1 MSPLHGPA
9 LVTGAS
15 GFIGCNLVHRLAT
28 EGVEVTGFDIRPVRR
43 PLPEGARHI
52 EGDIRDPA
60 AIAAAIASVRPEVVY
75 HLAAQ
80 TSVSVSMR
88 EPRLDLESNVLG
100 TLHVAQASIAGSVRR
115 LVAYSS
121 GGAIFG
127 EPLALPAGDDDP
139 KTPRSVYGVSKLAGD
154 LLLPLLVE
162 DADLEVSVVRPGN
175 VYGPWQDPH
184 GEAGVVAI
192 FAMRML
198 ANEDA
203 TIFGDGTQ
211 FRDYIFVDDVVEA
224 TLRAAQRTP
233 AACIVATGTA
243 TTTREV
249 FDAVARATGF
259 ERPPVMA
266 PERPGDIHGI
276 TLDASR
282 AREAWGWTPETAFDD
297 GVQRT
302 VDWFRT
308 RPA

>member
-1 MSPLHGPA
+1 MPLHGPA
-9 LVTGAS
+9 LVTGAA
-15 GFIGCNLVHRLAT
+15 GFIGGTLVHRLVA
-28 EGVEVTGFDIRPVRR
+28 EGIEVTGFDRHPPAR
-43 PLPEGARHI
+43 PLPEAARHI

-60 AIAAAIASVRPEVVY
+60 SVRAAIEAARPEVVY

-80 TSVSVSMR
+80 TSVSISMR
-88 EPRLDLESNVLG
+88 EPRLDIESNILG
-100 TLHVAQASIAGSVRR
+100 TLNVAEACIEGGVRR

-127 EPLALPAGDDDP
+127 EPASLPVADDDP
-139 KTPRSVYGVSKLAGD
+139 KSPQSVYGVSKLAGD

-162 DADLEVSVVRPGN
+162 GSDLEVSVVRPGN

-184 GEAGVVAI
+184 GEAGVIAI

-198 ANEDA
+198 ANQDA
-203 TIFGDGTQ
+203 TIYGDGSQ
-211 FRDYIFVDDVVEA
+211 FRDYVFVDDVVEA
-224 TLRAAQRTP
+224 TVRAATRTP
-233 AACIVATGTA
+233 AACIVATGTG
-243 TTTREV
+243 TSTREI
-249 FDAVARATGF
+249 FEAVARAVGY

-276 TLDASR
+276 ALDASR
-282 AREAWGWTPETAFDD
+282 AREAWGWAPETSFED

-302 VDWFRT
+302 VEWFRT